1 MVRSRAGDFPVTEE
15 DVAPLKALLTGGS
28 VRADELGLE
37 LARRLVLAGLAV
49 VG

>member
-1 MVRSRAGDFPVTEE
+1 MVRSRAGDFPVAEE
-15 DVAPLKALLTGGS
+15 DVAPLKALLSGGS
-28 VRADELGLE
+28 VRADDLGLD